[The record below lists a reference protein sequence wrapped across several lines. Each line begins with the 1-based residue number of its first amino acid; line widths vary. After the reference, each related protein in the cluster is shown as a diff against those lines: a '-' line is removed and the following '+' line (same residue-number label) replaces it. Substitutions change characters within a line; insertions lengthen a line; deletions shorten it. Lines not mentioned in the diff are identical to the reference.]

1 MPRTAKGAQK
11 GRHDPLLVQLGN
23 DELEAKYGRLSQ
35 PGKRKKFSRND
46 DEGDSEVRYLIRPSN
61 WVLIIA

>member
-11 GRHDPLLVQLGN
+11 ARHDPLLVQLGN

-35 PGKRKKFSRND
+35 PGKRKKFSGD
-46 DEGDSEVRYLIRPSN
+46 DDGGDSEVRCLIRPSN
-61 WVLIIA
+61 WLLIIA